1 MPYTIQQAVLADLEL
16 LAPLFDG
23 YRQFYGAAPDP
34 KAARHFLF
42 ERFEHHESVIFLA
55 TDPRDRSIG
64 LGFTQLYPIFSSVSM
79 QRFFL
84 LNDLFVAPQ
93 ARGGGV
99 GLGLLQAA
107 EAFARASK
115 AKGLMLQTDIDN
127 TGAQALYIRAGWRL
141 DRQFINFERD
151 LE

>member
-1 MPYTIQQAVLADLEL
+1 MSYRIHQANLSDLEVIV
-16 LAPLFDG
+16 PLFDG
-23 YRQFYGAAPDP
+23 YRQFYGASSDL
-34 KAARHFLF
+34 AAAKHFLF

-55 TDPRDRSIG
+55 TDPKDRSIG
-64 LGFTQLYPIFSSVSM
+64 LGFTQLYPMFSSISM

-84 LNDLFVAPQ
+84 LNDLFVAPN
-93 ARGGGV
+93 ARGKGV
-99 GLGLLQAA
+99 GQGLLQAA

-115 AKGLMLQTDIDN
+115 AKGLMLQTDVGN
-127 TGAQALYIRAGWRL
+127 TAAQALYIRAGWRL